1 MKKVAFILKGYPR
14 VSETFI
20 AQEIYQLEQR
30 GFQIEILSLRQ
41 AREPE
46 RQPIVGR
53 IRAPVT
59 YLPEY
64 IWPQIGSV
72 LWENSKCLA
81 KHPCGYLRAFAA
93 TVRQVLRQRTVRPA
107 RRFFQ
112 AGWAAGRCRIGA
124 PGGVGH
130 LHAHFAH
137 TPTEVAFHL
146 SLITGLPYSISAHA
160 KDIYTITP
168 RELVERINSAALLM
182 TCTEFNWRFLRA
194 LPGIQAEKIHR
205 VYHGIDLRTFKRSRP
220 LPEGPL
226 FAAGLRGFVS
236 VGRLVEKKGFDV
248 VLRALAVLKS
258 RGEQFTYDIYGAGEL
273 EQPLAD
279 LVKQLNLQA
288 EVRFHRTA
296 THPQIIQRLNEGG
309 IYLGGFKITA
319 DGDRDGIPNTV
330 AEAMAMEMP
339 VLVSNV
345 SGVPEL
351 VEHGLS
357 GHLVPPNDV
366 NALVTALAQMLAN
379 PAYCRAL
386 AVRARVRVQEVFNCD
401 GCIEACARLLQP
413 LVSGK
418 K

>member
-72 LWENSKCLA
+72 WWENSKCLA
-81 KHPCGYLRAFAA
+81 THPIGFLRALGTAL
-93 TVRQVLRQRTVRPA
+93 RQMLRQRSVRPA

-112 AGWAAGRCRIGA
+112 AGWAVGRCRIGV
-124 PGGVGH
+124 PDGVQH

-137 TPTEVAFHL
+137 TPTEVAFHI
-146 SLITGLPYSISAHA
+146 SRITGLPYSISAHA

-168 RELVERINSAALLM
+168 HELVERVNGARLLM

-205 VYHGIDLRTFKRSRP
+205 VYHGIDLGTFQRTQP
-220 LPEGPL
+220 LPDGAP
-226 FAAGLRGFVS
+226 FAAGLRRFVS

-248 VLRALAVLKS
+248 VLRALAALKA
-258 RGEQFTYDIYGAGEL
+258 RGEQFTYDIYGAGEM
-273 EQPLAD
+273 ERPLAD
-279 LVKQLNLQA
+279 LVQQLDLQT

-296 THPQIIQRLNEGG
+296 THPQIIERLNAGG

-330 AEAMAMEMP
+330 AEAMAMELP
-339 VLVSNV
+339 VLVTNV

-366 NALVTALAQMLAN
+366 NAFVTALAQMLAN

-386 AVRARVRVQEVFNCD
+386 AVRARARVHEVFNCD
-401 GCIEACARLLQP
+401 CCIESCAGLLRP
-413 LVSGK
+413 LLEG
-418 K
+418 